1 MREALERP
9 GLISLAAGFTDNP
22 SLPVAETRVII
33 KDLLKG
39 NKGPSRLQYGTT
51 YGDESLRKLTAQRL
65 DRMDGCPK
73 QAKGYDPDRF
83 LITHGSQQ
91 LLYILNEILFDPG
104 DIVLVEDPSYFVYL
118 GIMQSH
124 GVLGKGIRME
134 PDGLDLLSLE
144 TTLETLKKSGEL
156 ARLKALYLVSYHSNP
171 TGITTCAA
179 KKEAALKILKGYEK
193 SAGHPIYLIEDAAY
207 RELSFSDKDT
217 PSALSSHNA
226 SNRVIYTSTYSKPFA
241 TGIRVGYGFLPE
253 PLFTTAARVK
263 GNHDFGTAN
272 FLQQILSSAVESG
285 SYEEHVQKLRKRY
298 ASKAR
303 AMTRACKKHFPEKV
317 KWENPE
323 GGLYLWVNL
332 PKKVKTGLRSK
343 LFIEALKQKVL
354 YVPGNLCYCDDATR
368 RKPNHQMRLS
378 FGSASIKDIEEGI
391 SRLGRAIKRVM

>member
-1 MREALERP
+1 MREALEQP

-22 SLPVAETRVII
+22 SLPVSEIRVII

-39 NKGPSRLQYGTT
+39 KKGSSHLQYGTT
-51 YGDESLRKLTAQRL
+51 HGDESLRKLTAQRL
-65 DRMDGCPK
+65 ARMDGCPK
-73 QAKGYDPDRF
+73 QAKGYDPDEF

-124 GVLGKGIRME
+124 GVHGKGIRME

-144 TTLETLKKSGEL
+144 TTLETLKKSKQL
-156 ARLKALYLVSYHSNP
+156 MRLRALYLVSYHSNP
-171 TGITTCAA
+171 TGTTTCTA
-179 KKEAALKILKGYEK
+179 KKEAALKILKKYEK
-193 SAGHPIYLIEDAAY
+193 AAGHPLYLIEDAAY

-217 PSALSSHNA
+217 PSALSFHNA
-226 SNRVIYTSTYSKPFA
+226 ANRVIYTSTYSKPFA

-253 PLFTTAARVK
+253 PLFTAAARVK

-272 FLQQILSSAVESG
+272 FLQQILSSAVENG

-317 KWENPE
+317 KWEKPE

-343 LFIEALKQKVL
+343 LFIEALDQKVL

-391 SRLGRAIKRVM
+391 SRLGRAIKRVI